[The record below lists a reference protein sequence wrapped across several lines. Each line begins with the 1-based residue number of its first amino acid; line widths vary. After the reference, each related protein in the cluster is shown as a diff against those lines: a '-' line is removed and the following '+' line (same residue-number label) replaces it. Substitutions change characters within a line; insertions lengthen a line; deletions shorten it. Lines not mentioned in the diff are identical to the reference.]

1 MLFLKLLSDFVKEK
15 KRKISNITFL
25 DQNLI
30 KQNNFWN
37 EMFLDIFLQASHFVT
52 SFSNGIISP
61 NVIL

>member
-1 MLFLKLLSDFVKEK
+1 M
-15 KRKISNITFL
+15 SNITFL

-30 KQNNFWN
+30 KQNNSWN